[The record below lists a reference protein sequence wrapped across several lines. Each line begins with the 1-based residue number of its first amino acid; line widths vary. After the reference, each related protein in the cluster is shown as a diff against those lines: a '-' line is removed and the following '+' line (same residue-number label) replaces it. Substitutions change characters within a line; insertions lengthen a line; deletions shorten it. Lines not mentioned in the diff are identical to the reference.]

1 MTMKDPR
8 DPRIELTREG
18 AVAVLTINRADKLNA
33 LDDRMVEALQETCR
47 QIEHMPEIRV
57 VIVTGAAGNLGSAV
71 AQAFQAAGAKLVL
84 VDRAADRLQRLFP
97 DLVDSPNYFLATSVD
112 MTDADAVEAMVD
124 EAVKRFGRVDVLAN
138 TVGGFRAGT
147 PVHETPFET
156 WDFLL
161 NLNARTV
168 FTASRAIIPHML
180 RQGSGRIVNVAARA
194 ALKGGTMMAAYSV
207 SKSGVMRLTESMA
220 AELKKDGVNVN
231 CVLPG
236 TIDTPQNR
244 KAMPKADHSRWVKPE
259 AIADVILFLASD
271 AAGAVQGAAIPVYG
285 KG

>member
-1 MTMKDPR
+1 M
-8 DPRIELTREG
+8 
-18 AVAVLTINRADKLNA
+18 
-33 LDDRMVEALQETCR
+33 
-47 QIEHMPEIRV
+47 
-57 VIVTGAAGNLGSAV
+57 
-71 AQAFQAAGAKLVL
+71 L

-124 EAVKRFGRVDVLAN
+124 EAVKRFGRVDVLVN

-147 PVHETPFET
+147 PVHETSFET

-168 FTASRAIIPHML
+168 FTASRVIIPHML
-180 RQGSGRIVNVAARA
+180 REGSGRIVNVAARA
-194 ALKGGTMMAAYSV
+194 ALKGGARMAAYSV
-207 SKSGVMRLTESMA
+207 SKSGVVRLTESMA
-220 AELKKDGVNVN
+220 AELKKDGINVN

-244 KAMPKADHSRWVKPE
+244 KAMPNANHSRWVKPE

-285 KG
+285 RG